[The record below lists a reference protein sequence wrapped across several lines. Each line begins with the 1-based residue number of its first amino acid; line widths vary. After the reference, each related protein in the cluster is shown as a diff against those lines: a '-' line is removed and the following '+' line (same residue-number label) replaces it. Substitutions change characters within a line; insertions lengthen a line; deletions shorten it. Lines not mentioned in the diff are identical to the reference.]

1 MRERKKKEIIEFVLF
16 YKTIKMRGRNK
27 IFQPS
32 I

>member
-1 MRERKKKEIIEFVLF
+1 MREREKKEIIEFVLF